1 MKSTSLILLASYMW
15 MANFTVMAQMKDR
28 SEIDVKYTWK
38 LEDLYL
44 NDEAWELEK
53 EKQKARIP
61 GVTAYKGRLSKS
73 PDDLQKC
80 FDLLSD
86 MQKELSRL
94 YSYAS
99 MKSDLDTRVSKYQG
113 MRQEMGR
120 IFSDFSSA
128 AAFVSPEI
136 LSIDKVRIDKFI
148 AKNKGLEVYRF
159 DLYDILRNKAHTGTA
174 QEEKIVAEAGLISGN
189 SSNTYSIFS
198 DAEFPFPKLTLS
210 DGKEVELNKANFTL
224 YRASENRDDRAGV
237 FETFFNS
244 LQDFKATFGT
254 TLYGEIKKNIFYKNV
269 RNHESSLS
277 AALNRNN
284 IPTQVYHSL
293 VDNVNRNLDT
303 FHRYLKLRQRVLKVD
318 QLNYYDLYAPLM
330 EGLDLEFNV
339 DQSAD
344 HIVASLSPLG
354 REYTDVIRR
363 AFDERWI
370 DMYPSQGKRSGAYSN
385 GSAYDVHPYILMNF
399 NGKYDDMSTLTHELG
414 HTMHSHLSNKTQPYP
429 LAGYSIFVAE
439 VASTFN
445 EALLNH
451 YMLGKINDDKIRL
464 EILGSW
470 LEGAKGTLFR
480 QTQFAEF
487 ELKIHELGEQGVA
500 LTGEQFDKLYLD
512 ITRKYYGHD
521 KGVCRVDDYIQ
532 AEWSYIPHFYYN
544 FYVFQYATSF
554 TASQALSEKVIAG
567 DKATTEKY
575 LEFLSSGGSKYPIE
589 LLQVTGIDMTGPEP
603 FDLTMKKM
611 NAVMDEIEAILSRLN
626 L

>member
-277 AALNRNN
+277 AALNQNN